1 MADYIW
7 NPTAMRGVFALPD
20 GVADACLSLAS
31 AEQLRV
37 LLWFSRHENWD
48 ADACAAQLGMT
59 ADECD
64 GCLRFWAEQGIL
76 ADAQA
81 TAAPVTAAAAHE
93 PPHARPAPV
102 KPLVKEVLQYQKR
115 HPEFSTL
122 VEAASA
128 RLGKP
133 IGHSET
139 ATLLYLHD
147 TVGLPME
154 VILLEIA
161 YAVSIGKGNMRY
173 VEKLAL
179 DWCDRDI
186 ATISAVDGHI
196 RYLEACRRAGER
208 VAKLLDAPKALS
220 TAQAELAEKWLMQW
234 RFSEAMLLKA
244 ADITREKIRK
254 ITPSFFSYMDKI
266 LERWLAE
273 GIDHPDKIPSAAPAK
288 KEGVAATNPEQSSLE
303 FDEFEKDLLRY
314 RPKFKK

>member
-1 MADYIW
+1 MPYEVSLQCI
-7 NPTAMRGVFALPD
+7 VFFLKYLCLPC
-20 GVADACLSLAS
+20 V
-31 AEQLRV
+31 LRY
-37 LLWFSRHENWD
+37 E
-48 ADACAAQLGMT
+48 
-59 ADECD
+59 
-64 GCLRFWAEQGIL
+64 
-76 ADAQA
+76 
-81 TAAPVTAAAAHE
+81 
-93 PPHARPAPV
+93 
-102 KPLVKEVLQYQKR
+102 VKEVLQYQKR

-154 VILLEIA
+154 VILMEIA

-244 ADITREKIRK
+244 ADIT
-254 ITPSFFSYMDKI
+254 
-266 LERWLAE
+266 
-273 GIDHPDKIPSAAPAK
+273 H
-288 KEGVAATNPEQSSLE
+288 VTNTFNVHNARTEVCRLKRTFRFP
-303 FDEFEKDLLRY
+303 
-314 RPKFKK
+314 